1 MFNRK
6 DKEKEFY
13 MQHMDTFTA
22 IGIADPFFTIKT
34 AFFQKGKF
42 GRHSQFFEWELK
54 KGDDIFIEFYD
65 NVTDNKG
72 KVIDIAPMNDN
83 RQLFKLKYN
92 PYFAEEYEVKEGVDN
107 EGKTYK
113 MYIVPTSEMEAV
125 LKDGSNISYSLYEK
139 RLKEQVKEA
148 QSLPRLQ
155 QTLVPA
161 MFPDFEDEF
170 APKKEAEPELQNTEI
185 ADALLSEMT
194 IRDLAAI
201 MLMKPVSARPW
212 LNDLIK
218 QSKSEI

>member
-1 MFNRK
+1 
-6 DKEKEFY
+6 
-13 MQHMDTFTA
+13 
-22 IGIADPFFTIKT
+22 
-34 AFFQKGKF
+34 
-42 GRHSQFFEWELK
+42 
-54 KGDDIFIEFYD
+54 
-65 NVTDNKG
+65 
-72 KVIDIAPMNDN
+72 
-83 RQLFKLKYN
+83 
-92 PYFAEEYEVKEGVDN
+92 
-107 EGKTYK
+107 